1 MYRYN
6 KRIIGVLMLFGSL
19 MKIKFLKIFYFDGNF
34 VYFDCCDNKN
44 KRSLWG
50 FIVLDKWYFN
60 ISKKVFFVLILYI
73 IYIDINIFGY
83 IYIFL

>member
-1 MYRYN
+1 MEFFFFVNYLVLFQLLFLDLVYYFIIIYIMYRYN

-44 KRSLWG
+44 KRSL
-50 FIVLDKWYFN
+50 
-60 ISKKVFFVLILYI
+60 
-73 IYIDINIFGY
+73 
-83 IYIFL
+83 